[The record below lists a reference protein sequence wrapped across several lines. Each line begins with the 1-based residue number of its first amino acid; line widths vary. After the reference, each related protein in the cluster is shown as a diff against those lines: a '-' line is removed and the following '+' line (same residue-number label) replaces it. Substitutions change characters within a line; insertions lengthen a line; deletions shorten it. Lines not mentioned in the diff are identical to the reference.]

1 MILRYLTAC
10 VVAIMVAAPLADA
23 AESTASNAPESQFAV
38 TNIAPGIFAI
48 FEPKYY
54 QHNVSYLV
62 VGSRRALM
70 IDSGAST
77 TEDITRVVLSL
88 TSKPV
93 AVIPTHLHFDHIGG
107 LHRFRKIWMIDV
119 PATRELEDKNGIT
132 RIPAERHVG
141 TPDGFVST
149 PFKAE
154 KYLRPG
160 TLVDLGG
167 RHIRVIYAPGHTRDE
182 IVLYSPHDNMLFAG
196 DFIYPA
202 GLFSGNDKDYLES
215 ANNVLKIIN
224 AHTVIY
230 GAHAGR
236 PREPN
241 APPPILH
248 YEDIVAV
255 RDALGRAVAHAPPD
269 EVINNPSPTGNFKM
283 TAAKVF
289 RATPQIRVLS
299 EITFADRGVFSY
311 PSAQTAP

>member
-1 MILRYLTAC
+1 MLRNLAACMI
-10 VVAIMVAAPLADA
+10 AIMLLARQADA
-23 AESTASNAPESQFAV
+23 AESQFAV

-48 FEPKYY
+48 SEPRYY

-77 TEDITRVVLSL
+77 TEDITQVVHSL
-88 TSKPV
+88 TDKPV

-107 LHRFRKIWMIDV
+107 LHRFKTIWMIDV
-119 PATRELEDKNGIT
+119 AATRELADKSGMT
-132 RIPAERHVG
+132 RIPAERHIG
-141 TPDGFVST
+141 TPDGFTSV
-149 PFKAE
+149 PFKVE
-154 KYLRPG
+154 KYIKPG
-160 TLVDLGG
+160 AMVDLGG
-167 RHIRVIYAPGHTRDE
+167 RRIRVLYAPGHTRDE
-182 IVLYSPHDNMLFAG
+182 IVLYSPLDNMLFAG

-202 GLFSGNDKDYLES
+202 GLFSGNDKEYLQS
-215 ANNVLKIIN
+215 TKSVLKAIN
-224 AHTVIY
+224 AQTVVY

-236 PREPN
+236 PREAN

-248 YEDIVAV
+248 YQDIVGV
-255 RDALGRAVAHAPPD
+255 RDALQRAVAHAPPD
-269 EVINNPSPTGNFKM
+269 EVINNPAPTGNFKM

-311 PSAQTAP
+311 PSAAPAP